1 MKHAYCFASLLIV
14 VAAISSPVR
23 ANEDGWIQLKC
34 DAAMESWRGDNLK
47 WTVASDV
54 VLDERNSKY
63 LIAKPG
69 ENVLASL
76 SHEASE
82 LCNLTSKQLFRDVEV
97 HVEFLVSNN
106 SNAGVKLQGLYEIQI
121 RDTHG
126 KPNPAANDCG
136 GIYPRA
142 ELLPRYHLIDKGV
155 PPRTNAA
162 KPAGQWQ
169 ALDIVFQAPRF
180 DAKGQK
186 TENARFTKVVLN
198 GDVIHEDVELKWPT
212 GHAWRTKP
220 EVAEGPL
227 FLQGDHGPVAYRNI
241 KVRPI
246 TRDEK

>member
-1 MKHAYCFASLLIV
+1 MKNVYYFASLLIV
-14 VAAISSPVR
+14 VAAISSPLQ
-23 ANEDGWIQLKC
+23 ATEDGWIHLKC
-34 DAAMESWRGDNLK
+34 DAAMESWQGENPK
-47 WTVASDV
+47 WTVGGEV
-54 VLDERNSKY
+54 VLDEKNSKY

-69 ENVLASL
+69 ENVLVSL
-76 SHEASE
+76 NHEPTE
-82 LCNLTSKQLFRDVEV
+82 LCNLSSKQLFSDHEV
-97 HVEFLVSNN
+97 HVEFLVPNN

-142 ELLPRYHLIDKGV
+142 ELRPRYHLIDKGV

-169 ALDIVFQAPRF
+169 TLDIVFQAPRF

-186 TENARFTKVVLN
+186 TENARFMKVVLN
-198 GDVIHEDVELKWPT
+198 GEVIHEDVELKWPT

-220 EVAEGPL
+220 EVVEGPV
-227 FLQGDHGPVAYRNI
+227 FLQGDHGPVAYRNVR
-241 KVRPI
+241 VRPLAQH
-246 TRDEK
+246 EK